1 MDQPVP
7 PAVIP
12 DSHRH
17 LLHSDL
23 VGEDYQLSVWLP
35 PTYESSDAVYP
46 AIYALDGSMTF
57 GLAAQGA
64 MMSIFGDILPE
75 VLVIAIGR
83 PGRSAYE
90 PGPSR
95 ARDYAPVP
103 LPDDG
108 ESGHAAT
115 FVEALQAELLPFIDR
130 IYRTD
135 PADRTLWGHS
145 MAGAF
150 ALHVLLEGPG
160 LFSRTIATSPAVIEQ
175 GVILLD
181 SGRWPAPG
189 TVLDAH
195 VFTSVGSADDEYRP
209 GVENLHR
216 ELRDRGYPGL
226 QLEHELL
233 PGYGHIAAAPVGYLA
248 GLRAV
253 FAT

>member
-1 MDQPVP
+1 MDEPLA
-7 PAVIP
+7 PAEIP
-12 DSHRH
+12 DSHAH
-17 LLHSDL
+17 VLHSAL
-23 VGEDYQLSVWLP
+23 VADDYQLSVWMP
-35 PTYESSDAVYP
+35 PSYEASDAAYP

-64 MMSIFGDILPE
+64 MVSFFGGILPE

-83 PGRSAYE
+83 PVRSAYE

-95 ARDYAPVP
+95 ARDFSPVP
-103 LPDDG
+103 LPEDG

-115 FVEALQAELLPFIDR
+115 FVEALRTELLPFVDR
-130 IYRTD
+130 TYRTD

-145 MAGAF
+145 LAGAF
-150 ALHVLLEGPG
+150 ALHVLLEGPR
-160 LFSRTIATSPAVIEQ
+160 LFNRTIATSPAVVEQ
-175 GVILLD
+175 GLALLD
-181 SGRWPAPG
+181 PAHWPAPG
-189 TVLDAH
+189 AILDAR

-209 GVENLHR
+209 SVESFEHQ
-216 ELRDRGYPGL
+216 LRDRGYHGL